1 MVVTQKKMLTSESDL
16 SETEDEDF
24 ECVDFN
30 GFLYGVGCSIFF
42 GDGVNFISVL
52 DGRLISS
59 YIRRVCPLDF
69 DGDSD

>member
-1 MVVTQKKMLTSESDL
+1 MVVTQKKILTSESDL
-16 SETEDEDF
+16 SETEDEVF
-24 ECVDFN
+24 ECV
-30 GFLYGVGCSIFF
+30 GFLYGVGCTIFF

-59 YIRRVCPLDF
+59 YSRRVCPLDF